1 MQVCVP
7 ATPHL
12 SVCPSIPHHNYL
24 VSTHLFEIWGRGD
37 GGEFGWFED
46 RQNPDGRGFSDC
58 GVDVY
63 GCVCMSLSITLE
75 GKRLSRLLRTGTPS
89 FPS

>member
-37 GGEFGWFED
+37 GGEFGWLED
-46 RQNPDGRGFSDC
+46 RQTPMGGDSQIVALMYM
-58 GVDVY
+58 GVY
-63 GCVCMSLSITLE
+63 VCL
-75 GKRLSRLLRTGTPS
+75 
-89 FPS
+89 FQ